1 MPCHAQNVDLHPSS
15 MPGPLACG
23 PALSPPGPDHAWLK
37 ATASGEGNC
46 LEVRRLLDRVQVRN
60 STSPQVL
67 VEFTEHAWVDLVEAA
82 KTGALD
88 LDVMPESWP
97 T

>member
-1 MPCHAQNVDLHPSS
+1 
-15 MPGPLACG
+15 
-23 PALSPPGPDHAWLK
+23 
-37 ATASGEGNC
+37 
-46 LEVRRLLDRVQVRN
+46 VRN

-88 LDVMPESWP
+88 LDVLPESWP